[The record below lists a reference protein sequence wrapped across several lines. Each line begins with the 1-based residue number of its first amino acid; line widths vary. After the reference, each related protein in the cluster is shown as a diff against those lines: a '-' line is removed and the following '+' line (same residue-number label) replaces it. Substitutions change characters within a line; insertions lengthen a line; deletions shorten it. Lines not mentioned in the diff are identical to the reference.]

1 MNYSDIKKITKI
13 LQYENDCWDAQREFH
28 EHGGVK
34 FYDRFGE
41 GYINKGVKNYTHKT
55 SVEKND

>member
-13 LQYENDCWDAQREFH
+13 LQYEEDCWNAQREFH

-34 FYDRFGE
+34 FYDKFGE
-41 GYINKGVKNYTHKT
+41 GYINNGVKKYTHKT
-55 SVEKND
+55 KND